1 MKDQDKC
8 PDCDTWWEQCPCC
21 GTDFCP
27 DCKMLESDAV
37 YDEEEVE
44 S

>member
-1 MKDQDKC
+1 MKDQNKC
-8 PDCDTWWEQCPCC
+8 PDCGTWWEQCPCC

-27 DCKMLESDAV
+27 CCRGYSSDAE

-44 S
+44 